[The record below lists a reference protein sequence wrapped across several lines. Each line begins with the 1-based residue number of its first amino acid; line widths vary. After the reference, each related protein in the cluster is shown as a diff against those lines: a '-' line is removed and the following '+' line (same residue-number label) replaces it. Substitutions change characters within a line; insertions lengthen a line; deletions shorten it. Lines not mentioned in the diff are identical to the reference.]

1 MSYALRLDENF
12 LRLEQFVR
20 GMEIVTSYMV
30 VSSHEIAT
38 QFETKDAAD
47 KMLKELTEYDDT
59 KKIEVVSLEQIN
71 AEIKEEAEK
80 LKRILKGIS

>member
-1 MSYALRLDENF
+1 MSYVLRLDENF

-20 GMEIVTSYMV
+20 GMEVVTSYIV
-30 VSSHEIAT
+30 VSSHELAT
-38 QFETKDAAD
+38 QFETKAEAD

-71 AEIKEEAEK
+71 AEIEEEAKK
-80 LKRILKGIS
+80 LEQILKGLS

>member
-20 GMEIVTSYMV
+20 GMEIVTSYTG
-30 VSSHEIAT
+30 VSSYELAT
-38 QFETKDAAD
+38 HFETKDAAD

-59 KKIEVVSLEQIN
+59 KKIEVVSLEQVN
-71 AEIKEEAEK
+71 AEIEEEAKK
-80 LKRILKGIS
+80 LEQILKGLS

>member
-1 MSYALRLDENF
+1 MSYVLRLDENF

-20 GMEIVTSYMV
+20 GMEVVTSYIV
-30 VSSHEIAT
+30 VSSHELAT
-38 QFETKDAAD
+38 QFETKAEAD

-71 AEIKEEAEK
+71 AEIEEATEK
-80 LKRILKGIS
+80 LNQILKGLS

>member
-1 MSYALRLDENF
+1 MSYVLRLDENF

-20 GMEIVTSYMV
+20 GMEVVTTYIV
-30 VSSHEIAT
+30 VSSHELAT
-38 QFETKDAAD
+38 QFETKTEAD

-71 AEIKEEAEK
+71 AEIEEEAKK
-80 LKRILKGIS
+80 LEQILKGIS

>member
-1 MSYALRLDENF
+1 MSYVLRLDENF

-20 GMEIVTSYMV
+20 GMEVVTSYMV
-30 VSSHEIAT
+30 VSSHELAT
-38 QFETKDAAD
+38 QFETKEAAD

-71 AEIKEEAEK
+71 AEIEEETKK
-80 LKRILKGIS
+80 LKQILKGLS

>member
-1 MSYALRLDENF
+1 MSYVLRLDENF

-20 GMEIVTSYMV
+20 GMEVVTSYMV
-30 VSSHEIAT
+30 VSSYELAT
-38 QFETKDAAD
+38 QFETKAEAD

-71 AEIKEEAEK
+71 AEIEEEAKK
-80 LKRILKGIS
+80 LEQILKGLS

>member
-30 VSSHEIAT
+30 VSSYELAT
-38 QFETKDAAD
+38 HFETEAEAD

>member
-1 MSYALRLDENF
+1 MSYVLRLDENF

-20 GMEIVTSYMV
+20 GMEVVTTYIV
-30 VSSHEIAT
+30 VSSHELAT
-38 QFETKDAAD
+38 QFKIKTEAD

>member
-1 MSYALRLDENF
+1 MSYVLRLDENF

-20 GMEIVTSYMV
+20 GMEVVTSYMV
-30 VSSHEIAT
+30 VSSHELAT
-38 QFETKDAAD
+38 QFETKAEAD

-71 AEIKEEAEK
+71 AEIEEEAKK
-80 LKRILKGIS
+80 LEQILKGLS

>member
-1 MSYALRLDENF
+1 MSYVLRLDENF

-20 GMEIVTSYMV
+20 GMEVVTSYIV
-30 VSSHEIAT
+30 VSSHELAT
-38 QFETKDAAD
+38 QFETKTEAD

-71 AEIKEEAEK
+71 AEIEEATEK
-80 LKRILKGIS
+80 LNQILKGLS

>member
-20 GMEIVTSYMV
+20 GMEIVTSYIV
-30 VSSHEIAT
+30 VSSYELAT
-38 QFETKDAAD
+38 HFETEAEAD

-71 AEIKEEAEK
+71 AEIEEEAKK
-80 LKRILKGIS
+80 LEQILKGLS